1 MVSRYGVAKEGAVGV
16 AVGVGPMHCLLPH
29 CGGPHHHL
37 STHHPHNPNHNHVHT
52 HNHQPPSS
60 QPPPSPHG
68 PHIGQMNHG
77 QHQLTINIGQHHP
90 QQQQQ
95 QLQGQH
101 QQPPP
106 QYRIVTTNA
115 RSEFHVPGQNY
126 GAQPG
131 AQVGGGGGSIGVPGG
146 RGPSL
151 GGIPQIGQS
160 TPGIQSSGQQQPPQP
175 PTPGVQQQQ
184 PQGPAQT
191 TTPPVHT
198 PSPQDMSKQGHLQAQ
213 PPSLQQQFV
222 PNQTRPVTQTFYQM
236 GPRQP
241 QTRNIHR
248 GNQSGTP
255 HVVAIPNV
263 ATSTGQPPAIYQPN
277 IAVPGTPPL
286 YVSGQVS
293 NLPPAPMYSMNNH
306 IQPLLAYPS
315 QQRHPPHQSPPFF
328 PGYPP
333 HAILPQNVYGGYA
346 TGHQQWNFYQQT
358 HTPPNSSMNL
368 NRASANPVSG
378 GGQNVGGP
386 LVGAQGTA
394 GVPQGALQQ
403 QQPPPQ
409 PIPPMAMSL
418 QQPTYP
424 GHNRSA
430 QTPVNT
436 YQKVSTRAHAI
447 MDIVNPDTG
456 ENVAGEIYR
465 NAAAPEDIKPRET
478 PQPQNSAI
486 AAEFASRVA
495 KAASESGDNPP
506 SANVQEHNH
515 TPSSSSTTTPN
526 ITNVKPQINTNKE
539 PINTQCNN
547 VPITPVQSNVPRSSN
562 PDSHL
567 AAQETCQVKVD
578 SKSGASVAK
587 EWPRNDTKQQ
597 IIHQD
602 EHRIPPPIIN
612 KDNIP
617 PEQSSPIPPATDSE
631 AKISTTAVA
640 TGLVVPQSANT
651 APQAAKESFSS
662 TKAAL
667 SSPPRRKPHQLQL
680 SAAQVMLT
688 ATTAIDSP
696 AVIIPALSTPTSEP
710 IREHE
715 RELGETSPGSKD
727 NTPSPT
733 NNQTE
738 EHQHLQ
744 KNGEAVDKSEE
755 IKAEQKSPDVKGT
768 QKQKNKKPKGRDLN
782 RKGAEKEGTDMDAF
796 SVPQP
801 VKTNAKIQP
810 DHLHETQPIKAVSS
824 IETSNENSVKDKGTP
839 EGKPDNELESMIQ
852 LDQETVNSETI
863 RESSELQQP
872 ERNVQNHKDVSKETT
887 PTESSNKSLIVPEKG
902 ANDVVDHANMT
913 DVNEVAAIVAQKNE
927 ENAKVSGLPRTHS
940 ETKTASV
947 IDKQNE
953 NEPPN
958 QSEAKAPPQLKYQYD
973 DDQWSPKNVA
983 GKKRYG
989 RDLLMKLQEDPKSR
1003 VRPPNLLDLEVVL
1016 KDSTRQPIRNVVD
1029 LSAYKGNRTHETLF
1043 PGFAKSSFNAKL
1055 PPPPNKKSYQGSKKP
1070 PKPNVIHVSLSLR
1083 EDVKLRETENAW
1095 KPTRLK
1101 SEMLP
1106 GEEAKSQALYKKV
1119 RSVLNKLTPQ
1129 KFNTLVNQVRALEID
1144 TQERLQGVIDLVFEK
1159 AVDEPSF
1166 SVAYAL
1172 MCKEL
1177 SGMKVSTGEKRVD
1190 ETGKKVDVYV
1200 DFRKL
1205 LVTRCQM
1212 EFEKNMVD
1220 ESARAAKVQEI
1231 ENTTDPEK
1239 KKELQFNLS
1248 EEDRRIRMKSVG
1260 NIRFIGELYKQEM
1273 LIAKIMHTCVKHLL
1287 ATPDEENLECLC
1299 KLLTTIGK
1307 TLEPK
1312 SEPSVF
1318 PGYFN
1323 QLAELSSKKSS
1334 KKISSRVRFMIQDVI
1349 DLRASQWIPRRDD
1362 SNPKTMDQI
1371 QKEAES
1377 ERLEIQMNNC
1387 TPMNTPRKDDRNN
1400 DRRRNRGGGGGGGG
1414 GGSEDGWTVATL
1426 GKTNRQPYSIEAS
1439 KLNAKSLPLDEIKL
1453 GNRSAYL
1460 FGGSAAAAKPNTLGT
1475 PNKYAALEN
1484 LEQDKQRVTPQL
1496 PGSRSTGAREYGRSD
1511 QYKGWEGRGSRN
1523 GGHVNSSSMS
1533 SSREGSLL
1541 EASRSQSVS
1550 MPTQSMKY
1558 KPPPA
1563 MVMPSNPISSKPPK
1577 TEEQLNKIIR
1587 VVLDMCNG
1595 PQTDAFITDA
1605 VDTVKEHFDNS
1616 TYPLF
1621 VRETLN
1627 SILEKPGPFRQRF
1640 AALYAYMINNNMI
1653 PLSLFQSEYEK
1664 ILEIADD
1671 LVIDIPKCWTYFAE
1685 ILSEIIR
1692 LGAHTLAE
1700 LKKTTAVLKSMG
1712 SCGKLMGEL
1721 LSKLAKDLGPKVVAD
1736 KWDQSGL
1743 RWADLVDTSHE
1754 NPDDIVQRYKLEF
1767 LTSDCIGTEKCSG
1780 AELTLEQ
1787 IHDQLVNLMRG
1798 SHFDNI
1804 TGWISANVGGKSKQ
1818 PQFIRVL
1825 VTAILEVSMEPIPAV
1840 GSNSASWKLNS
1851 EIFKSLLPLITRYV
1865 DTEPHLELQC
1875 LFAIQVYVHKLEHP
1889 QGVLGN
1895 VIDALCE
1902 GSIISDDAFLSWQKC
1917 TDPAEMMGHAV
1928 AVVTLT
1934 SFFVSLGETLDESSE
1949 EA

>member
-1 MVSRYGVAKEGAVGV
+1 MSSMPAKGK
-16 AVGVGPMHCLLPH
+16 HPH
-29 CGGPHHHL
+29 ISHHHP
-37 STHHPHNPNHNHVHT
+37 SHHS
-52 HNHQPPSS
+52 HQ
-60 QPPPSPHG
+60 
-68 PHIGQMNHG
+68 
-77 QHQLTINIGQHHP
+77 
-90 QQQQQ
+90 
-95 QLQGQH
+95 QGQQTHH

-106 QYRIVTTNA
+106 QQQHLVNVSHSVPGNPQAYNTLGTSRVYVSHA
-115 RSEFHVPGQNY
+115 GSEFHVPGQNY

-213 PPSLQQQFV
+213 PPLQQQFV
-222 PNQTRPVTQTFYQM
+222 PNQTRPVTQPFYPV
-236 GPRQP
+236 GSRQP

-248 GNQSGTP
+248 GNQGGTP
-255 HVVAIPNV
+255 HVVALGNV
-263 ATSTGQPPAIYQPN
+263 ATNAGQPPTLYQQN
-277 IAVPGTPPL
+277 IPVPGTPSMF
-286 YVSGQVS
+286 VSGQVS
-293 NLPPAPMYSMNNH
+293 NLPQGPMYSVNNH
-306 IQPLLAYPS
+306 LQSLIAYPA
-315 QQRHPPHQSPPFF
+315 QQRHPSHQSPQFF

-346 TGHQQWNFYQQT
+346 TGHQQWNFYPQT

-368 NRASANPVSG
+368 NRASTNPVSG
-378 GGQNVGGP
+378 AGQNVGGP
-386 LVGAQGTA
+386 LVGAQGTT
-394 GVPQGALQQ
+394 GVPQGTLQQ
-403 QQPPPQ
+403 QQAPPQ
-409 PIPPMAMSL
+409 PIPPMAMTL
-418 QQPTYP
+418 QPSPYP

-430 QTPVNT
+430 QNPVST
-436 YQKVSTRAHAI
+436 YQKMTTRAFAI
-447 MDIVNPDTG
+447 MDIVNPNTG

-465 NAAAPEDIKPRET
+465 NAAAPEELKSRET

-495 KAASESGDNPP
+495 KAASETETNSSTIN
-506 SANVQEHNH
+506 AQEHNH
-515 TPSSSSTTTPN
+515 TPSSSSTTTTTPN
-526 ITNVKPQINTNKE
+526 TPSIKPEINSNKE

-547 VPITPVQSNVPRSSN
+547 VPITPTQSNIPRSPN
-562 PDSHL
+562 PDSQL
-567 AAQETCQVKVD
+567 APQETCQVKVEP
-578 SKSGASVAK
+578 KSVVSVAK

-597 IIHQD
+597 IVYQD
-602 EHRIPPPIIN
+602 DLRIPPPVTN

-617 PEQSSPIPPATDSE
+617 PKQSSPIPPATDSE
-631 AKISTTAVA
+631 AKSPIPNVSTSLASS
-640 TGLVVPQSANT
+640 QSANT
-651 APQAAKESFSS
+651 APQATRESFSS
-662 TKAAL
+662 AKTTS
-667 SSPPRRKPHQLQL
+667 SSPPRRKPHQLQQ
-680 SAAQVMLT
+680 SAAQVVLTPTPT
-688 ATTAIDSP
+688 ATDSP
-696 AVIIPALSTPTSEP
+696 AVINPALSIPTSEP
-710 IREHE
+710 VKEQE
-715 RELGETSPGSKD
+715 REVSEKSLGQKD
-727 NTPSPT
+727 VTPTAAT
-733 NNQTE
+733 NHTE
-738 EHQHLQ
+738 EQQHFQ
-744 KNGEAVDKSEE
+744 KNGEPVDKAEE
-755 IKAEQKSPDVKGT
+755 TKAEQNSPDGKGT
-768 QKQKNKKPKGRDLN
+768 QKQKTKKPKSRDLN

-801 VKTNAKIQP
+801 VKPNTKIEQ
-810 DHLHETQPIKAVSS
+810 DNIHENLPMKAVGST
-824 IETSNENSVKDKGTP
+824 ETRNENSVKGNDIS
-839 EGKPDNELESMIQ
+839 EGKPDVQPESMIQ
-852 LDQETVNSETI
+852 ADQEVIKSEKIEETSQI
-863 RESSELQQP
+863 QQQQL
-872 ERNVQNHKDVSKETT
+872 EKNIQNHKDVSKEAT
-887 PTESSNKSLIVPEKG
+887 PTIEDSNKSSIVPEKCT
-902 ANDVVDHANMT
+902 NDVVDHANMT
-913 DVNEVAAIVAQKNE
+913 DVSEVEAIVAQKNE
-927 ENAKVSGLPRTHS
+927 ENAKVSGLPRIPS
-940 ETKTASV
+940 EPKTTSV

-958 QSEAKAPPQLKYQYD
+958 QSDVKASVQLKYQYE
-973 DDQWSPKNVA
+973 DDQWSPKNIT

-1003 VRPPNLLDLEVVL
+1003 IRPTNLHDLDVVL
-1016 KDSTRQPIRNVVD
+1016 KDSTRQSTRNIVD
-1029 LSAYKGNRTHETLF
+1029 LSVYKGNRTHETLF

-1070 PKPNVIHVSLSLR
+1070 SKPNVIHVSLSLS

-1095 KPTRLK
+1095 KPGRLK

-1106 GEEAKSQALYKKV
+1106 GEEAKSQSLYKKV

-1177 SGMKVSTGEKRVD
+1177 SGMKVSTGEQ
-1190 ETGKKVDVYV
+1190 KVDDNGKASEMYV

-1212 EFEKNMVD
+1212 EFEKNAVD
-1220 ESARAAKVQEI
+1220 ESAREAKLQEI
-1231 ENTTDPEK
+1231 QNTTDPDK

-1248 EEDRRIRMKSVG
+1248 QEDRRIRMKSVG
-1260 NIRFIGELYKQEM
+1260 NIRFIGELFKQDM

-1299 KLLTTIGK
+1299 KLLTTVGK

-1312 SEPSVF
+1312 SEAEAF

-1323 QLAELSSKKSS
+1323 QLAEMSSKKSS

-1349 DLRASQWIPRRDD
+1349 DLRARQWVPRRDD

-1377 ERLEIQMNNC
+1377 EELEILLNNSA
-1387 TPMNTPRKDDRNN
+1387 PMNTPRKDDRNN
-1400 DRRRNRGGGGGGGG
+1400 DRRRNRGGGGSGP
-1414 GGSEDGWTVATL
+1414 GSEEGWSTVTAV
-1426 GKTNRQPYSIEAS
+1426 GKTSRQPYSVEAS

-1453 GNRSAYL
+1453 GSRNAYL

-1475 PNKYAALEN
+1475 PNKYAPLEN
-1484 LEQDKQRVTPQL
+1484 LEQDKPRVTLQL
-1496 PGSRSTGAREYGRSD
+1496 SGSRSTGARDYGRSE

-1523 GGHVNSSSMS
+1523 GGHMNSSSMS

-1550 MPTQSMKY
+1550 MPSQSAKY
-1558 KPPPA
+1558 KPPS
-1563 MVMPSNPISSKPPK
+1563 MTMPSNPVNSKPPK
-1577 TEEQLNKIIR
+1577 TEEQLKKTIR
-1587 VVLDMCNG
+1587 TVLDMCNG
-1595 PQTDAFITDA
+1595 PQTEAFITDA
-1605 VDTVKEHFDNS
+1605 VDTVKDQFDNS
-1616 TYPLF
+1616 TYPMF
-1621 VRETLN
+1621 VSDTLN
-1627 SILEKPGPFRQRF
+1627 ALLEKPALFRQRF
-1640 AALYAYMINNNMI
+1640 AALYAHMINNNMI
-1653 PLSLFQSEYEK
+1653 PLSLFQSAYEK
-1664 ILEIADD
+1664 ILEEADD
-1671 LVIDIPKCWTYFAE
+1671 LAIDVPKCWTYFAE
-1685 ILSEIIR
+1685 ILAELIKP
-1692 LGAHTLAE
+1692 GAHPLSE
-1700 LKKTTAVLKSMG
+1700 LKKTTTVLKSMG
-1712 SCGKLMGEL
+1712 SCGKLLGEL
-1721 LSKLAKDLGPKVVAD
+1721 LSNLAKDLGPKVVAE
-1736 KWDQSGL
+1736 KWDRSEL
-1743 RWADLVDTSHE
+1743 RWPDLVDTSKE
-1754 NPDDIVQRYKLEF
+1754 NVDDIIQRYKLEF

-1780 AELTLEQ
+1780 AELTLDQ
-1787 IHDQLVNLMRG
+1787 IRNQLVNLMRG
-1798 SHFDNI
+1798 SGFDNI
-1804 TGWISANVGGKSKQ
+1804 TGWISANVGSRSKQ
-1818 PQFIRVL
+1818 PQFIRTL
-1825 VTAILEVSMEPIPAV
+1825 VTAILEVSMEPIPAS
-1840 GSNSASWKLNS
+1840 GTNPSSWKLNS
-1851 EIFKSLLPLITRYV
+1851 EVFKSLLPLITRYV
-1865 DTEPHLELQC
+1865 DTEPQLELQC

-1902 GSIISDDAFLSWQKC
+1902 GSIISDDAFLSWQNC